1 MTETTGAPMTLGNH
15 YPSQA
20 EVLFKGSEIHARV
33 GEMAADIRDVY
44 GDEEITIVAVLHG
57 ALIFVADLMRAL
69 PMPMHLTAVVA
80 SSYRGAATSPGELE
94 ISLNSELDI
103 ADRHVLLVDD
113 ILDTGR
119 TLFRLKQ
126 IVAAHHPRS
135 VRVAA
140 LVDKPSRR
148 VAELKADFVGFE
160 IPDLFIVG
168 YGLDFNGHYRNLPDI
183 VALPAGT

>member
-1 MTETTGAPMTLGNH
+1 MTDTSGAPMTLADH
-15 YPSQA
+15 YPAGAQ
-20 EVLFKGSEIHARV
+20 VLFQGSEIHAKV
-33 GEMAADIRDVY
+33 AEMATGIREVY

-119 TLFRLKQ
+119 TLHRLKQ
-126 IVAAHHPRS
+126 VVATQKPRS

-148 VAELKADFVGFE
+148 VAELQADFVGFE

-168 YGLDFNGHYRNLPDI
+168 YGLDYNGHYRNLPDI
-183 VALPAGT
+183 VALPAGS

>member
-1 MTETTGAPMTLGNH
+1 MTDTSGAPMTLADH
-15 YPSQA
+15 YPTGAQ
-20 EVLFKGSEIHARV
+20 VLFRGQQIQSKV
-33 GEMAADIRDVY
+33 GEMATSIREVY

-57 ALIFVADLMRAL
+57 AMIFVADLMRAL
-69 PMPMHLTAVVA
+69 PMPMHVTAVVA
-80 SSYRGAATSPGELE
+80 SSYRGAATSPGDLE
-94 ISLNSELDI
+94 VSFNDELDI

-119 TLFRLKQ
+119 TLHRLKQ
-126 IVAAHHPRS
+126 EIAARSPRS

-148 VAELKADFVGFE
+148 VAELQADFVGFE

-183 VALPAGT
+183 VALPTDD